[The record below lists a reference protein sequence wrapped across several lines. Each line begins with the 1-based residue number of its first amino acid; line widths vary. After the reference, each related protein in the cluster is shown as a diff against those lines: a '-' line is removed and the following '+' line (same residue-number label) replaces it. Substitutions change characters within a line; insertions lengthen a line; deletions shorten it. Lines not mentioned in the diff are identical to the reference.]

1 MAELAL
7 AEGPILGTILNATH
21 KIWNEGLTPTA
32 YERYYTAQLA
42 TPWGRRALRRFA
54 LVDGADV
61 LASAKLYTFDAV
73 LAGDPIRVAG
83 LGAVFTQPE
92 HRGRGA
98 ARDLIERLMEN
109 AAGDGFDLA
118 LLFSEIGADYYAR
131 LGFDVIPTATR
142 TLRVIESERH
152 GAPATLVRAGDDR
165 DLDNLAAMG
174 EVRAAP
180 FRFHLTRDRSVIH
193 YALAKKRLLAGLGP
207 IGRREVQ
214 FFVAE
219 EGASAVAYVVL
230 AVRHDGGDG
239 LQTVPIEWTL
249 EECGDRDPSGARVGA
264 ILQTL
269 IARDPAE
276 KRVPITTW
284 LPNGFCPPQVTIVSA
299 QPSADV
305 MMARA
310 LSDRPRAALP
320 LRSEDVLFW
329 HSDHF

>member
-1 MAELAL
+1 MADLAL
-7 AEGPILGTILNATH
+7 AEGPILRAILNATH
-21 KIWNEGLTPTA
+21 KIWSEGLTPAA
-32 YERYYTAQLA
+32 YERYYAAQLA
-42 TPWGRRALRRFA
+42 TPWGRQALRRFA

-61 LASAKLYTFDAV
+61 IASAKLYTFDAV

-83 LGAVFTQPE
+83 LGAVVTQPE

-98 ARDLIERLMEN
+98 ARDLIERLLEK
-109 AAGDGFDLA
+109 ASADGADLA

-131 LGFDVIPTATR
+131 LGFETIPTAVS

-152 GAPATLVRAGDDR
+152 GAPATLVRSGDDR
-165 DLDNLAAMG
+165 DLAAIAAMG
-174 EVRAAP
+174 EIRATP
-180 FRFHLTRDRSVIH
+180 FRFHLARSRDAIH

-207 IGRREVQ
+207 AGMREVP

-219 EGASAVAYVVL
+219 EGASAVAYVL
-230 AVRHDGGDG
+230 LTLKRDGDATE
-239 LQTVPIEWTL
+239 LTL

-276 KRVPITTW
+276 KRIPIKAW
-284 LPNGFCPPQVTIVSA
+284 LPHGFCPPQVTSVGA
-299 QPSADV
+299 HPSADV

-310 LSDRPRAALP
+310 LTDRARASLP

>member
-7 AEGPILGTILNATH
+7 AEGPILRTILNATH
-21 KIWNEGLTPTA
+21 TIWSEGLTPAA

-42 TPWGRRALRRFA
+42 TPWGRQGLRRFA

-61 LASAKLYTFDAV
+61 LSSVKLYTFDAV
-73 LAGDPIRVAG
+73 LDGDPIRVAG
-83 LGAVFTQPE
+83 LGAVFTQPD

-98 ARDLIERLMEN
+98 APDLIERVLEK
-109 AAGDGFDLA
+109 ATAGGADLA

-131 LGFDVIPTATR
+131 LGFETIPTATH

-152 GAPATLVRAGDDR
+152 GAPATLVRSGDDR
-165 DLDNLAAMG
+165 DLDHIAAMG
-174 EVRAAP
+174 DVRAAP
-180 FRFHLTRDRSVIH
+180 FRFRIARDRAVIH

-207 IGRREVQ
+207 IGKREVQ

-230 AVRHDGGDG
+230 TLKRDREATQ
-239 LQTVPIEWTL
+239 LTL

-276 KRVPITTW
+276 KRVPIKAW
-284 LPNGFCPPQVTIVSA
+284 LPHGFCPPQVAIVSST
-299 QPSADV
+299 PSADI

-310 LSDRPRAALP
+310 LSDRARAALP

-329 HSDHF
+329 KSDHF